1 MSRAADAGPPHFE
14 VSIVV
19 DVPAARAF
27 QAFVDH
33 DDLAYWWAV
42 ERSVAVARATGPYAV
57 TWPAS
62 ERQDEVLGPL
72 GGTLH
77 GTVIDSTPD
86 RTLFVADVYW
96 QPPSGQPLGPMAL
109 EITCEPQADAVT
121 TRVTV
126 RQSAGDDG
134 PRWRRYFTLTRA
146 GWATALETLKDYLEH
161 EWLYRVRAIKEA
173 RP

>member
-1 MSRAADAGPPHFE
+1 MSKPPAGKPGFT

-19 DVPAARAF
+19 GAAADRAF
-27 QAFVDH
+27 RAFLAQ
-33 DDLAYWWAV
+33 DDLGYWWAV
-42 ERSVAVARATGPYAV
+42 ERSVAVLRPTGPYAV

-62 ERQDEVLGPL
+62 EREDEVLGRL

-77 GTVIDSTPD
+77 GTVVDCTPD
-86 RTLFVADVYW
+86 RALLLADVYW
-96 QPPSGQPLGPMAL
+96 QPPEGQPLGPMAL
-109 EITCEPQADAVT
+109 EIRCEPEADPTT

-134 PRWRRYFTLTRA
+134 PRWRRYFALTQA
-146 GWATALETLKDYLEH
+146 GWTNALETLKDYLEH
-161 EWLYRVRAIKEA
+161 EWLYRVKTIKQA